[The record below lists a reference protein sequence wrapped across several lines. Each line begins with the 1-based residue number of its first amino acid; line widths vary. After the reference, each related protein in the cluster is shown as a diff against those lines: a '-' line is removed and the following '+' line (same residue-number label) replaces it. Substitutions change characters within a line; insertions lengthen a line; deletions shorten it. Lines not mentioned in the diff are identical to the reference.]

1 MSAITEVALFK
12 ACVDSPRSGA
22 SLLQMNLAKIK
33 DPQSF
38 KDELDYTKKK
48 ALKLYHLAWSGVTKY
63 MRTICQLRGKPIEF
77 PNLGIFFPVN
87 AAEKALLSASSP
99 AKLTSHA
106 LGSFREAEEQE
117 VRLCMFEQFLDQTGC
132 RADLDELMEVYDPS
146 TFEDN
151 KHYGPIQPLNYA
163 SIAKVCETDTET
175 IEIIIKEIVCQLRHV
190 LKNGANV
197 RLMFKIGRL
206 ISKSGT
212 ISWRSFRDD
221 EHRAGALL

>member
-1 MSAITEVALFK
+1 
-12 ACVDSPRSGA
+12 
-22 SLLQMNLAKIK
+22 MNLVKIK

-48 ALKLYHLAWSGVTKY
+48 ALKLYHLAWSGITKY

-77 PNLGIFFPVN
+77 PNVGVFFPVHY
-87 AAEKALLSASSP
+87 ADKALLTSSSP

-117 VRLCMFEQFLDQTGC
+117 VRLSIFEQFLDQTGC
-132 RADLDELMEVYDPS
+132 RVDLDELMEVYDPA
-146 TFEDN
+146 TLDDN
-151 KHYGPIQPLNYA
+151 KQYGPIQPLNYA
-163 SIAKVCETDTET
+163 SIAKVCDTDTET
-175 IEIIIKEIVCQLRHV
+175 IEIIIKEIVCQLRHM

-197 RLMFKIGRL
+197 RLMLKIGRL
-206 ISKSGT
+206 VSKGGT

-221 EHRAGALL
+221 DHRVGGDVISEYEMYLLWSDEDALL